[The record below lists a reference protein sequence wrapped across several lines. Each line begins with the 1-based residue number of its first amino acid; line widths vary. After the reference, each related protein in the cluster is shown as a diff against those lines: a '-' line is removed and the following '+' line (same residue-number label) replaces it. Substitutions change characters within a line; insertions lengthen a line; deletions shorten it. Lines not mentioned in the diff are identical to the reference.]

1 MGVLLDIAWTH
12 LRGRTRQTVI
22 SIAGVATGV
31 GFFIAMSSLMEGS
44 QRDLVEKIIDTS
56 PHVLVKDEFRSP
68 PRQPVERLHEDAAIA
83 LYGLKPKEELRG
95 IRNPRARLAAIREID
110 GVIAAPILRGQV
122 VMRNVGKDMTSA
134 LIGIEPESY
143 RLVSDLE
150 DDMVEGGLA
159 DLRTSPNGVILGDGL
174 ARRLGISV
182 GDSVSVTSPAGVLLR
197 MTVVGRFHTG
207 VVAADDGEAYCLL
220 KKAQIAQNRPNVI
233 NQIRLRVADV
243 NRAGEIAR
251 RIERQHGYQAVS
263 WDEANAQILDVFIV
277 RNAIMYTVVSAILI
291 VAGFGIFNIISTV
304 TYEKARDIAI
314 LKSLGFEERDIR
326 GIFLA
331 QGLVVGGVG
340 AVVGWVFG
348 YGLCLLLSTIRFEMS
363 WVTDMSRLPLYW
375 GLPPYGIAAV
385 FALVSAGLAAYLP
398 ARKAARLNP
407 VDIIRGA
414 A

>member
-12 LRGRTRQTVI
+12 LRGRTRQTAI
-22 SIAGVATGV
+22 SILGVATGV
-31 GFFIAMSSLMEGS
+31 GFFIAMSALMEGS
-44 QRDLVEKIIDTS
+44 QRDLVAKIIDTS
-56 PHVLVKDEFRSP
+56 PHVLVKDEFREP
-68 PRQPVERLHEDAAIA
+68 PRQPVERLFADAAIE
-83 LYGLKPKEELRG
+83 LEGLKPKEELRG

-110 GVIAAPILRGQV
+110 GVVAAPILRGQV
-122 VMRNVGKDMTSA
+122 VMRNAGRDMTSA
-134 LIGIEPESY
+134 LIGIEPENY

-150 DDMVEGGLA
+150 DDMVVGRIE
-159 DLRTSPNGVILGDGL
+159 DLRTSPNGVILGDAL
-174 ARRLGISV
+174 ARRLGVSV
-182 GDSVSVTSPAGVLLR
+182 GDTFAVTSPAGVALK
-197 MTVVGRFHTG
+197 MTMVGSFHTG
-207 VVAADDGEAYCLL
+207 VVAADEGEAYALL
-220 KKAQIAQNRPNVI
+220 KKAQIAQNRPNVV
-233 NQIRLRVADV
+233 NQIRIRVADV
-243 NRAGEIAR
+243 NRAADIAR

-263 WDEANAQILDVFIV
+263 WDEANAQILDVFVV

-326 GIFLA
+326 QIFLV
-331 QGLVVGGVG
+331 QGLVVGSAG
-340 AVVGWVFG
+340 AVAGWIFG
-348 YGLCLLLSTIRFEMS
+348 YGLCLVLASIRFEMS

-385 FALVSAGLAAYLP
+385 FALVSAGLAAWLP